1 VRAAHSA
8 EPNEGQP
15 QAMSKSGFRFDPF
28 ATPLLND
35 RYLRIPAEDPRRFG
49 SDSGHLIA
57 DPIGYDVMFSPL
69 GVPESLKSSEHRFL
83 LVVGHLIKHAHVGLD
98 RLHRLAPILRRA
110 WHG

>member
-1 VRAAHSA
+1 MTNRPAVGQCPLFAHSGRRPA
-8 EPNEGQP
+8 SLRVRLRP
-15 QAMSKSGFRFDPF
+15 SG
-28 ATPLLND
+28 
-35 RYLRIPAEDPRRFG
+35 RR
-49 SDSGHLIA
+49 SNR
-57 DPIGYDVMFSPL
+57 YDVMFSPL